1 MTGLLR
7 KELLLRLLAQNRAKR
22 QIRHPPE
29 ASHATLFKPGP
40 DDQRWT
46 KTGLSQ
52 EYLPV
57 IGTNEYSCPFSK
69 CNYTPRQ
76 KLDLVCTHIRLHLN
90 IGIGCHYCGKGYWS
104 AEGWKRHCRNIH
116 PDLPKVPEGAEE
128 PEAFENPLGDNPEIV
143 DIECEEA
150 DAIDQAIRSGRTPRS
165 LDVEP
170 QFSEVIEEIP
180 TSSTSV
186 CTTAAT
192 SHFYYF
198 HRYSYGYL
206 IILIGFQ
213 NIWYSHSIKY
223 G

>member
-1 MTGLLR
+1 M
-7 KELLLRLLAQNRAKR
+7 
-22 QIRHPPE
+22 
-29 ASHATLFKPGP
+29 
-40 DDQRWT
+40 
-46 KTGLSQ
+46 
-52 EYLPV
+52 
-57 IGTNEYSCPFSK
+57 NEYSCPFSK

-128 PEAFENPLGDNPEIV
+128 PEAFKNPLGDNPEII
-143 DIECEEA
+143 DIECKEA
-150 DAIDQAIRSGRTPRS
+150 FAIDQAIRSGRTPRS

-180 TSSTSV
+180 TSSTSSLHN
-186 CTTAAT
+186 CC
-192 SHFYYF
+192 HFHLYHF
-198 HRYSYGYL
+198 HHYSYGYL
-206 IILIGFQ
+206 IIPIGFQ